1 MKKLFFLMLLL
12 AGFVSFYSCKKKN
25 LSLDCP
31 PCWDKDMICVE
42 GACDCPEGY
51 ITTWLNRTGLGIG
64 AAADSFPRKFCIK
77 PDRLVF
83 IAHIPRFMC
92 LDTFAVR
99 FTVDPYE
106 FTESTYSP
114 TGVWV
119 VPVLPSELPRLA
131 PFSDIRV
138 VEEAGLKITEVRIF
152 GLEPTYGH
160 ATGAGVCSELDN
172 AGNEMGAMETSFI
185 GRVVHKD
192 TISGYLEITGASG
205 NKREFYGKRLEEV
218 KLVRTTP
225 Y

>member
-1 MKKLFFLMLLL
+1 
-12 AGFVSFYSCKKKN
+12 
-25 LSLDCP
+25 
-31 PCWDKDMICVE
+31 MICVE
-42 GACDCPEGY
+42 GACDCPDGY

-64 AAADSFPRKFCIK
+64 TAADSFPRKFCIK
-77 PDRLVF
+77 PDRLTF

-99 FTVDPYE
+99 FAVDPYE

-119 VPVLPSELPRLA
+119 VPVLPSEVPRLS
-131 PFSDIRV
+131 PLSDIRIV
-138 VEEAGLKITEVRIF
+138 KESGRKLVEVHIY

-160 ATGAGVCSELDN
+160 AIRAGICSEFDDT
-172 AGNEMGAMETSFI
+172 GNEMGAIETSFI

-192 TISGYLEITGASG
+192 TISGYLEITGAGG
-205 NKREFYGKRLEEV
+205 NKREFYGKRLEGV
-218 KLVRTTP
+218 KLVRTAP